1 MFGGTHFL
9 KTRTPQ
15 ACARHRENAKKN
27 GNRFSAAFAACAPRG
42 PQRRS
47 SSQRLVL
54 GTSRRRCERAPALA
68 LKRHSHASWIIPRS
82 LFPSCLP
89 SLFLVAR
96 CTAVSCERNEAPQ
109 NPHRRA
115 AASRNAVTALRAI
128 GSRPAPPAARC
139 ARIGI
144 CGHLG
149 PGDAFAIAQRR
160 GGHQALMLVIKR
172 HDADPTDRLVVDI
185 GKARCASRAAP
196 ATRRAYLRAA

>member
-1 MFGGTHFL
+1 L
-9 KTRTPQ
+9 KTRATSMRQTP
-15 ACARHRENAKKN
+15 RECEEKWESLQRGICCLRSTESTEAVIV
-27 GNRFSAAFAACAPRG
+27 AATRP
-42 PQRRS
+42 
-47 SSQRLVL
+47 L
-54 GTSRRRCERAPALA
+54 GTSRRRSEHAPALT
-68 LKRHSHASWIIPRS
+68 LKRHSHESWIIPRS
-82 LFPSCLP
+82 LFPSRLP

-96 CTAVSCERNEAPQ
+96 YTALSCERNEAPQ
-109 NPHRRA
+109 NPHRGA
-115 AASRNAVTALRAI
+115 TASRNAVTALRAI

-149 PGDAFAIAQRR
+149 PGDAVAIAQRR

-185 GKARCASRAAP
+185 GKARCESASRAAP

>member
-1 MFGGTHFL
+1 M
-9 KTRTPQ
+9 RQTPQ
-15 ACARHRENAKKN
+15 ECEEKWESLQRGICGLRSTGSTEAVIV
-27 GNRFSAAFAACAPRG
+27 AATRP
-42 PQRRS
+42 
-47 SSQRLVL
+47 L
-54 GTSRRRCERAPALA
+54 GTSRRRSERAPALT
-68 LKRHSHASWIIPRS
+68 LKRHSHESWIIPRS
-82 LFPSCLP
+82 LSSSRLP

-96 CTAVSCERNEAPQ
+96 YTALSCERNEAPQ

-149 PGDAFAIAQRR
+149 PGDAFAIAQRCID

-172 HDADPTDRLVVDI
+172 HDAAPADRLVVDI
-185 GKARCASRAAP
+185 GRARCKSASRAAP
-196 ATRRAYLRAA
+196 ATRQAYLRAA